1 MKKLYKSEQSG
12 RSMVEMLGVLAIIGV
27 LSVGGISGYSRAMM
41 KYKLTKTLDQI
52 SMITA
57 NIRTAFASSPSY
69 AGLTTENA
77 RKWGLAS
84 SDMYSGVDAKALI
97 NPFLGAVEIVAAQA
111 NGMANMGFAIQYTK
125 LPLDACVTLATSD
138 WGIAGFSGLTI
149 AAAGN
154 DGKVAA
160 VAAGGAAT
168 TTPDAATGLI
178 SFATAANLC
187 THETNNGV
195 TIFFY

>member
-52 SMITA
+52 SMLTA

-69 AGLTTENA
+69 AGLTTKNA
-77 RKWGLAS
+77 RAWGLAS
-84 SDMYSGVDAKALI
+84 SDMYAAASGQLT
-97 NPFLGAVEIVAAQA
+97 NPFLGSVEVVVAKA
-111 NGMANMGFAIQYTK
+111 NALSNMGFAVQYTK

-149 AAAGN
+149 QSGSAIS
-154 DGKVAA
+154 KVASDSSP
-160 VAAGGAAT
+160 V

-187 THETNNGV
+187 THETNNAV
-195 TIFFY
+195 AIYFY

>member
-52 SMITA
+52 SMVTA

-69 AGLTTENA
+69 KGLTTAKA
-77 RKWGLAS
+77 RAWGLAS
-84 SDMYSGVDAKALI
+84 SDMYAAAAGELT
-97 NPFLGAVEIVAAQA
+97 NPFLGSVEIVVAKA
-111 NGMANMGFAIQYTK
+111 NSLSNMGFAIQYTK

-149 AAAGN
+149 AAAG
-154 DGKVAA
+154 DAGTVDKVTADSEP
-160 VAAGGAAT
+160 AT
-168 TTPDAATGLI
+168 KPDATTGLI
-178 SFATAANLC
+178 SFETAADLC

-195 TIFFY
+195 TIYFY

>member
-52 SMITA
+52 SMLTA

-69 AGLTTENA
+69 AGLTTKTA
-77 RKWGLAS
+77 RAWGLAS
-84 SDMYSGVDAKALI
+84 SDMYAAASGQLT
-97 NPFLGAVEIVAAQA
+97 NPFLGSVEVVVAKA
-111 NGMANMGFAIQYTK
+111 NALSNMGFAVQYTK

-149 AAAGN
+149 QSGN
-154 DGKVAA
+154 AISKVASDSSP
-160 VAAGGAAT
+160 T

-178 SFATAANLC
+178 PFATAANLC
-187 THETNNGV
+187 THETNNAV
-195 TIFFY
+195 AIYFY